1 MKKYCKITPEG
12 TRDLLFEECLTY
24 RNIEKL
30 LAGVFQSRGFH
41 EVITPGLEYYD
52 VFSQGE
58 SSIPQEFMFKVTD
71 NKGRLMVV
79 RPDST
84 LPIARLTATRLQNE
98 LKPLRL
104 FYTQKVYHNY
114 PSLRG
119 RNNEINQSGIE
130 LLGAS
135 GVRADLEVLSTA
147 VEALSRCVPDY
158 RIELGHAGFFRA
170 LAKELPIDDE
180 VRETIRS
187 SIEQKNY
194 AALDTILDRLEQ
206 SQAVLAIRR
215 LPRLFG
221 GEEVFDE
228 AFGLCSEIQEAQ
240 EPLEYLKGLY
250 QKLAK
255 LGMGNKLMI
264 DLGIVHRNDY
274 YSGIVFSGYVLGSG
288 DAILS
293 GGRYDR
299 LLEAFDSP
307 MPAIGFAID
316 INVLTK
322 LMMDRG
328 NLPSQKSA
336 DVLIH
341 GDDGYEIKALDYSNS
356 MKMSGLCCEN
366 SVLQTREA
374 AVDYAKTKKIPRV
387 DFVGAEIETKLL

>member
-1 MKKYCKITPEG
+1 M
-12 TRDLLFEECLTY
+12 
-24 RNIEKL
+24 
-30 LAGVFQSRGFH
+30 
-41 EVITPGLEYYD
+41 
-52 VFSQGE
+52 
-58 SSIPQEFMFKVTD
+58 
-71 NKGRLMVV
+71 
-79 RPDST
+79 
-84 LPIARLTATRLQNE
+84 
-98 LKPLRL
+98 
-104 FYTQKVYHNY
+104 
-114 PSLRG
+114 
-119 RNNEINQSGIE
+119 
-130 LLGAS
+130 
-135 GVRADLEVLSTA
+135 RADLEVLSTA

-240 EPLEYLKGLY
+240 EPLEY
-250 QKLAK
+250 QKLANV
-255 LGMGNKLMI
+255 GMGNKLMI

-316 INVLTK
+316 INALTK

-341 GDDGYEIKALDYSNS
+341 GDDGYEIKALDYSHS
-356 MKMSGLCCEN
+356 MKISGCGCEN
-366 SVLQTREA
+366 TVL
-374 AVDYAKTKKIPRV
+374 
-387 DFVGAEIETKLL
+387 

>member
-12 TRDLLFEECLTY
+12 TRDLLFEECITY

-30 LAGVFQSRGFH
+30 LSGVFRSRGFH

-58 SSIPQEFMFKVTD
+58 SSIPQEFMFKITD

-84 LPIARLTATRLQNE
+84 LPIARLAAVRLQNE
-98 LKPLRL
+98 PKPLRL

-119 RNNEINQSGIE
+119 RNNEVGQSGIE
-130 LLGAS
+130 LLGMK
-135 GVRADLEVLSTA
+135 GVRADLEVLTTA
-147 VEALSRCVPDY
+147 TEALGRCVPDY

-194 AALDTILDRLEQ
+194 AALDLLLDRLEQ
-206 SQAVLAIRR
+206 TQAVLAIRR

-221 GEEVFDE
+221 GEEVFEE
-228 AFGLCSEIQEAQ
+228 AFALCSEIQEAQ
-240 EPLEYLKGLY
+240 KPLEYLKELY
-250 QKLAK
+250 QKLTQ
-255 LGMGNKLMI
+255 LGMGKKLMI

-274 YSGIVFSGYVLGSG
+274 YSDIVFSGYVMGSG

-293 GGRYDR
+293 GGRYDH
-299 LLEAFDSP
+299 LLEVFDAP

-316 INVLTK
+316 INALTK
-322 LMMDRG
+322 LLMDRG
-328 NLPSQKSA
+328 NIPAQKQA
-336 DVLIH
+336 DVLVH
-341 GDDGYEIKALDYSNS
+341 GEDGYEIKALDYSNS
-356 MKMSGLCCEN
+356 LKLSGLACEN
-366 SVLQTREA
+366 SVFETREEA
-374 AVDYAKTKKIPRV
+374 AAYAKMKRIPRI
-387 DFVGAEIETKLL
+387 DFVGSEVKTELL

>member
-12 TRDLLFEECLTY
+12 TRDILFEECITY

-30 LAGVFQSRGFH
+30 LANVFQSRGFH

-58 SSIPQEFMFKVTD
+58 FSIPQESMFKVTD

-98 LKPLRL
+98 PKPLRL
-104 FYTQKVYHNY
+104 YYTQKVYHNY

-119 RNNEINQSGIE
+119 RNNEVNQSGVE
-130 LLGAS
+130 LLGIC
-135 GVRADLEVLSTA
+135 GVRADLEVVTTA
-147 VEALSRCVPDY
+147 VEALGRCVPDY

-180 VRETIRS
+180 MRETIRS

-206 SQAVLAIRR
+206 SQAVVAIRR

-221 GEEVFDE
+221 GEEVFEE
-228 AFGLCSEIQEAQ
+228 ALALCSEIKEAQ
-240 EPLEYLKGLY
+240 KPLDYLRGLY
-250 QKLAK
+250 QKLTK
-255 LGMGNKLMI
+255 LGMGKKLMI
-264 DLGIVHRNDY
+264 DLGIVHKTDY
-274 YSGIVFSGYVLGSG
+274 YSGIVFSGYVMGSG
-288 DAILS
+288 DAVLS

-299 LLEAFDSP
+299 LLESFDSP

-316 INVLTK
+316 INALTK
-322 LMMDRG
+322 LMLDRG
-328 NLPSQKSA
+328 NVPANKSV
-336 DVLIH
+336 DVLVH
-341 GDDGYEIKALDYSNS
+341 GDDGYEIKALEYSNS
-356 MKMSGLCCEN
+356 LKMSGLSCEN
-366 SVLQTREA
+366 SVFITREEA
-374 AVDYAKTKKIPRV
+374 LSYAKTKKIARI
-387 DFVGAEIETKLL
+387 DFIGSEMETRLL

>member
-1 MKKYCKITPEG
+1 
-12 TRDLLFEECLTY
+12 
-24 RNIEKL
+24 
-30 LAGVFQSRGFH
+30 
-41 EVITPGLEYYD
+41 
-52 VFSQGE
+52 
-58 SSIPQEFMFKVTD
+58 
-71 NKGRLMVV
+71 MVV

-316 INVLTK
+316 INALTK

-328 NLPSQKSA
+328 NLPSQKST

-366 SVLQTREA
+366 SVLETREA